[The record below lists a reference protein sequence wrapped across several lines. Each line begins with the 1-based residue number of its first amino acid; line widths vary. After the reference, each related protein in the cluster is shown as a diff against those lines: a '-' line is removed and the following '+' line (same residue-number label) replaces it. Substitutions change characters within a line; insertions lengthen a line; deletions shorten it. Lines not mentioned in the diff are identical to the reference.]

1 MAISKHRIF
10 AIWAN
15 MKQRCFNKNNP
26 DYHNYGGRGITIC
39 ERWLKFENFKD
50 DMFKTYFE
58 GATIERENNN
68 LGYSLDNCH
77 WTDRQVQGNNKRN
90 NRKFE
95 FNGEYLT
102 LPRIA
107 ELLNI
112 KSSTLRQR
120 YYVYK
125 WDLNKCFKG
134 GVLNWQ

>member
-95 FNGEYLT
+95 FNG
-102 LPRIA
+102 
-107 ELLNI
+107 
-112 KSSTLRQR
+112 
-120 YYVYK
+120 
-125 WDLNKCFKG
+125 
-134 GVLNWQ
+134 